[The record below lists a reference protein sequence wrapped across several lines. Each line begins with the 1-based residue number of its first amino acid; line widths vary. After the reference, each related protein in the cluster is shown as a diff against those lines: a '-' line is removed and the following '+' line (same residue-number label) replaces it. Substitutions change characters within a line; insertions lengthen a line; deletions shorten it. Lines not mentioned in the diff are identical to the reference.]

1 LNCICLENANVKG
14 ITVVCFWPKILIQK
28 EKERKM
34 KGTHVLKKS
43 KGLSG
48 CRLKVILGFAAV
60 LCILCLPITLMA
72 ADPVVLKFAS
82 HQPMNGYLNYWAK
95 IFVERVNKD
104 VSGAT
109 IEFLGGPEVVPPF
122 EAMKYINRGTV
133 DLYLGTPGFF
143 AGAIP
148 VGLASYNIFASS
160 ATLRTTDFFTLMDKI
175 HREKGVAILGD
186 LGRGSSLGCFLKKPL
201 TKADFSGLKL
211 RTIPHFNPLVTSL
224 GGSPVTTSPAE
235 VYSALERGVVDGFLY
250 PQGTGIIETK
260 WYEVV
265 DYVVDP
271 MIPYT
276 GCLFVMANAK
286 KWDSVPQDIKEKILS
301 ILIDLEN
308 QSWGWNKDDSE
319 NALNK
324 LYQSGK
330 LKVSK
335 LPEAEAEKYSTV
347 AKDSLWGLIVSK
359 DPENGPKFKEIGA
372 KASIK

>member
-1 LNCICLENANVKG
+1 MN
-14 ITVVCFWPKILIQK
+14 
-28 EKERKM
+28 
-34 KGTHVLKKS
+34 GTDVLS
-43 KGLSG
+43 NPEGLSN
-48 CRLKVILGFAAV
+48 CKLKVMLIFVAV
-60 LCILCLPITLMA
+60 LCILCLPMKLMA
-72 ADPVVLKFAS
+72 ADAVVFKFAS
-82 HQPMNGYLNYWAK
+82 HQPTNSYLNHWAK
-95 IFVERVNKD
+95 IFIEQVNKE
-104 VSGAT
+104 VNGAK

-160 ATLRTTDFFTLMDKI
+160 ATLRTTDFFTMMDKI

-186 LGRGSSLGCFLKKPL
+186 LGRGSSLGCFLKNPL
-201 TKADFSGLKL
+201 EKADFSGLKL
-211 RTIPHFNPLVTSL
+211 RTIPHLNPLVTSL

-265 DYVVDP
+265 DYVVEP

-286 KWDSVPQDIKEKILS
+286 KWDSISQDIQKQILS
-301 ILIDLEN
+301 ILMEMEN
-308 QSWGWNKDDSE
+308 QSWQWNKDDSE

-324 LYQSGK
+324 LFESGE

-335 LPEAEAEKYSTV
+335 LPAVEAEKYSAV
-347 AKDSLWGLIVSK
+347 AKDSLWKLIVSK
-359 DPENGPKFKEIGA
+359 DPKNGPNFKEIGE
-372 KASIK
+372 KVSIK